1 MRCAV
6 IDLGTNTFHL
16 LIAEHEKGQPWSVVL
31 KHRVYIKMAE
41 DGIHRIGAA
50 AFERGL
56 RALSG
61 FKKELDK
68 AGVPPECVRAFGTA
82 ALRTAENAP
91 EFIQKVLET
100 TGIQTEVISGD
111 REAALIFKGVK
122 QAVPFPEQGRV
133 LIMDI
138 GGGSVEFI
146 IADREKVFWQQSFP
160 IGVAVLFRR
169 FHHSDPVAAE
179 EIAQEEHFLETSLA
193 PLWQALG
200 QWPADVLIGASGTF
214 DVIDNFLLDPET
226 KPPLYGQTTAAAF
239 EPLCDYFI
247 GSTLAERRGM
257 PLLAPERVEMIVVAV
272 ILIRVVL
279 RGAALSEI
287 YTSAYAL
294 KEGMLE
300 ELAEVFEN

>member
-16 LIAEHEKGQPWSVVL
+16 LIAEHEKGEPWSVVL
-31 KHRVYIKMAE
+31 KHRMYIKMAE
-41 DGIHRIGAA
+41 DGIHRISPA
-50 AFERGL
+50 AFQRGL
-56 RALSG
+56 DALSG
-61 FKKELDK
+61 FKKELDH
-68 AGVPPECVRAFGTA
+68 AGVPAEAVRAFGTA

-91 EFIQKVLET
+91 DFIQKVLET

-122 QAVPFPEQGRV
+122 QAVPFPGEGRV

-138 GGGSVEFI
+138 GGGSVEFV

-169 FHHSDPVAAE
+169 FHHSDPIAEAEILAE
-179 EIAQEEHFLETSLA
+179 EQFLEASLGD
-193 PLWQALG
+193 LWQALE
-200 QWPADVLIGASGTF
+200 QWPARVLIGASGTF
-214 DVIDNFLLDPET
+214 DVIDNFLLDAEQ

-239 EPLCDYFI
+239 EPLCNYFI
-247 GSTLAERRGM
+247 RSTLKERRAM

-279 RGAALSEI
+279 LRARLSEI
-287 YTSAYAL
+287 FTSAYAL

-300 ELAEVFEN
+300 ELAEGFEK